1 MLKGALIGFAVAL
14 AMLLPPIIHWVS
26 GPLGPLVGGFIGG
39 SRARA
44 SGWRA
49 LGVGLLMGLF
59 MILPIVVI
67 LLVMSSV
74 AESLIPGG
82 VRKILGI
89 IAAVIVLYTGFMGS
103 IGAAIGGHQALKQG
117 ARQDSAGLS
126 VMEKPRP

>member
-1 MLKGALIGFAVAL
+1 MVKGALIGFAIAL
-14 AMLLPPIIHWVS
+14 GMLLPPIIHWVS

-44 SGWRA
+44 DGWRA

-67 LLVMSSV
+67 LLVASSV

-82 VRKILGI
+82 VRKVLGI
-89 IAAVIVLYTGFMGS
+89 LAIVIVLYTGFMGS
-103 IGAAIGGHQALKQG
+103 IGAAIGGYLAVKQE
-117 ARQDSAGLS
+117 ARSGS
-126 VMEKPRP
+126 TSSP